1 MARQELTV
9 QKIDDIATIQ
19 AAGAGTTITFAAAVA
34 DGFMFENDGYTS
46 LRVQSSGTPA
56 VVTVPHPGTRDGLAV
71 EDLEI
76 TLAATDEQELPFLPP
91 GFNQGSINKVYVD
104 FSAVTGV
111 TVAAVSYRS

>member
-9 QKIDDIATIQ
+9 QRIDDVATIQ
-19 AAGAGTTITFAAAVA
+19 AAGEGTTITFTAAAA
-34 DGFMFENDGYTS
+34 DGFMFENDGLTT
-46 LRVQSSGTPA
+46 LRVRSSGTPT
-56 VVTVPHPGTRDGLAV
+56 VVTLPHPGTRDGLAV

-91 GFNQGSINKVYVD
+91 GFNQEDGNLVWVN

-111 TVAAVSYRS
+111 TAAAVGYK